1 MNTEYMG
8 VDASGIE
15 AESSVL
21 VGKEVWIMPALDYSY
36 LPEKY
41 NSKAK
46 LEALVVRLG
55 GSITQNNMGD
65 STDFIIASSESN
77 LRVRVAG
84 RAVFVSPV
92 TTPCCRPCRICFA
105 RHHSMFA
112 LPRR

>member
-77 LRVRVAG
+77 LRVRARVAG
-84 RAVFVSPV
+84 VAVFVSPV
-92 TTPCCRPCRICFA
+92 TTPCLHCQDGEVCVRA
-105 RHHSMFA
+105 HV
-112 LPRR
+112 

>member
-46 LEALVVRLG
+46 LEALVCLFCEKV
-55 GSITQNNMGD
+55 TE
-65 STDFIIASSESN
+65 DFTA
-77 LRVRVAG
+77 
-84 RAVFVSPV
+84 
-92 TTPCCRPCRICFA
+92 
-105 RHHSMFA
+105 
-112 LPRR
+112 